1 MYLIIN
7 QLRLL
12 KRYLIAIIVLIGS
25 VHNTCAQ
32 SASIRELEEK
42 LKSVKESER
51 FEVLI
56 ELFRENLAL
65 NYDSAHYYSRLAVD
79 QARLDRDSLKI
90 VRAYNANGWVRMK
103 LGSSLCIPDFEYALE
118 ISMRRGYEKQ
128 VKFLLNNLA
137 LAHSDFANYD
147 KALDYNFQSLQFRQ
161 EEGEPLDIS
170 IALNNIGIVYS
181 NLKDYEN
188 ALDYYQ
194 QSKDLKEK
202 NGITHDLDMAYINIA
217 LAYFNLGNYEDALK
231 NISIVLD
238 ICKNG
243 CNDEVLLEAHYALAK
258 VAIEMKN
265 LTKADEELKTTID
278 IARKIGSKIFESQA
292 LYQNAL
298 IQHKRGFDSRAL
310 QSLNQSQSILEGTNL
325 RDQMLNNYQLYVS
338 IYNSMDDYQRASE
351 YQQKYIELNKS
362 IFSTDLI
369 KNISR
374 IQTEHEER
382 ENIKTIAAKNQVLAL
397 QQEIITRQKAQYA
410 FIITITFLVLGLAF
424 VMYRANQSQRRIN
437 QELTAAKAT
446 IQEQN
451 QLLSDSNLIL
461 ETEVNERTRELVETN
476 ESLKKV
482 NDEMD
487 NFIYKTSHD
496 IRGPLASLK
505 GICNVAMMDVK
516 DKEALAYL
524 NKLDTSAAKLNVILS
539 RLLIINQINHSLLT
553 PELIDFK
560 SNIEEILEL
569 EKKKDLPPN
578 LDISYVIEP
587 NLNFRSDNAMVKI
600 ILENLIDNAIKFHN
614 DSGRVNPFVKL
625 DIRQDPEGIA
635 VTVVD
640 NGIGIEEASR
650 AKIFDLFVRASERSE
665 SGGIGLYLSKLAAHK
680 LGGSISLAITK
691 EGYTAFKVQ
700 FPQDLEPIIEKRKQ
714 EALKRE
720 KQKQK
725 VLKVI

>member
-1 MYLIIN
+1 MRRSYLFG
-7 QLRLL
+7 LA
-12 KRYLIAIIVLIGS
+12 IAISSYFAYG
-25 VHNTCAQ
+25 Q
-32 SASIRELEEK
+32 EASIDEI
-42 LKSVKESER
+42 KSSLQQAKGHER
-51 FEVLI
+51 FDLLI
-56 ELFRENLAL
+56 DLFRESLAL
-65 NYDSAHYYSRLAVD
+65 NYDTALNYSTQAVY
-79 QARLDRDSLKI
+79 QGLQNNDSLEI
-90 VRAYNANGWVRMK
+90 VRAYNANGFVRMR

-118 ISMRRGYEKQ
+118 IAQRNDYKDQ

-137 LAHSDFANYD
+137 LAHTDFASYD
-147 KALDYNFQSLQFRQ
+147 KALDYNFQSLQLRQ
-161 EEGEPLDIS
+161 EEGVPLDIS

-188 ALDYYQ
+188 ALEYYTKA
-194 QSKDLKEK
+194 KDLREK
-202 NGITHDLDMAYINIA
+202 NGLTYGLDMTHINIA
-217 LAYFNLGNYEDALK
+217 LAHYNLGNYEDALE
-231 NISIVLD
+231 NISIVLGMC
-238 ICKNG
+238 ING
-243 CNDEVLLEAHYALAK
+243 CDDEVALEAHYALAK
-258 VAIEMKN
+258 VSYEMDN
-265 LTKADEELKTTID
+265 LQKAQGELVKTIS
-278 IARKIGSKIFESQA
+278 IAKKIGSKIFESQA

-298 IQHKRGFDSRAL
+298 ISFKQGEYKLAL
-310 QSLNQSQSILEGTNL
+310 KSLNESQEVLEGTNL
-325 RDQMLNNYQLYVS
+325 RDQILSNYQLYVT
-338 IYNSMDDYQRASE
+338 IYNSIDDYQQASE
-351 YQQKYIELNKS
+351 YQQKYIELNKN

-374 IQTEHEER
+374 IQTEYEER

-476 ESLKKV
+476 ESLIKV
-482 NDEMD
+482 NEEMD

-516 DKEALAYL
+516 DKEALEYL
-524 NKLDTSAAKLNVILS
+524 NKLDTSAAKLNAILS

-553 PELIDFK
+553 PEPIDFR
-560 SNIEEILEL
+560 SNIEDILEL
-569 EKKKDLPPN
+569 ERKKDLPQHI
-578 LDISYVIEP
+578 DISYSIAP
-587 NLNFRSDNAMVKI
+587 NLSFRSDKAMVKI

-625 DIRQDPEGIA
+625 DIGQDQEWIT
-635 VTVVD
+635 VTVID
-640 NGIGIEEASR
+640 NGIGIEEGSR
-650 AKIFDLFVRASERSE
+650 DKIFELFVRASERSE
-665 SGGIGLYLSKLAAHK
+665 SGGIGLYLSKLATHK
-680 LGGSISLAITK
+680 LGGSISLGRTQ
-691 EGYTAFKVQ
+691 EGHTAFTVQ
-700 FPQDLEPIIEKRKQ
+700 FPSDLQPIIEKRK
-714 EALKRE
+714 EEELKRE

-725 VLKVI
+725 VLKVT

>member
-7 QLRLL
+7 RLQLKWRVLATFIILL
-12 KRYLIAIIVLIGS
+12 GCSQIVNG
-25 VHNTCAQ
+25 Q
-32 SASIRELEEK
+32 SSTIVKLEEK
-42 LKSVKESER
+42 LATLKGSER
-51 FEVLI
+51 FELLI
-56 ELFRENLAL
+56 ELFRESLAV
-65 NYDSAHYYSRLAVD
+65 NYDSAQYFSLLAVD
-79 QARLDRDSLKI
+79 QARLDRDSLEI
-90 VRAYNANGWVRMK
+90 VRAYNANGWARMR
-103 LGSSLCIPDFEYALE
+103 LGTSLCIPDFEYALE
-118 ISMRRGYEKQ
+118 IAERNDYQ
-128 VKFLLNNLA
+128 DQIKFLLNNLA
-137 LAHSDFANYD
+137 IAHNDFANYD
-147 KALDYNFQSLQFRQ
+147 KALEYHFKSLQFRQ
-161 EEGEPLDIS
+161 EEGDPLDIS
-170 IALNNIGIVYS
+170 IAYNNIGTVYI

-188 ALDYYQ
+188 ALNYFQ
-194 QSKDLKEK
+194 QCKDLKEK
-202 NGITHDLDMAYINIA
+202 NGIKYDIDRAYINIA
-217 LAYFNLGNYEDALK
+217 LTHYNLGNYQEALN
-231 NISIVLD
+231 NISIVLG
-238 ICKNG
+238 ICDGG
-243 CNDEVLLEAHYALAK
+243 CPDDVLLEARYALAK
-258 VAIEMKN
+258 VSMEMDNFRNAKN
-265 LTKADEELKTTID
+265 ELTKAIA
-278 IARKIGSKIFESQA
+278 IARKIGSKLYEAQALHLNAIIQFKQGEPANALHSLNESQ
-292 LYQNAL
+292 
-298 IQHKRGFDSRAL
+298 KV
-310 QSLNQSQSILEGTNL
+310 LEGTNL
-325 RDQMLNNYQLYVS
+325 KDQTLNNYQLYVS
-338 IYNSMDDYQRASE
+338 IYNSLDDYQQASE
-351 YQQKYIELNKS
+351 YQQKYIDLNKN

-451 QLLSDSNLIL
+451 QKLNNTNLLL

-482 NDEMD
+482 NEEMD

-516 DKEALAYL
+516 DVEALAYL
-524 NKLDTSAAKLNVILS
+524 NKLDTSAAKLNAILS

-553 PELIDFK
+553 PEPIDFK

-569 EKKKDLPPN
+569 EKKKDLPRHI
-578 LDISYVIEP
+578 DISYSIEP
-587 NLNFRSDNAMVKI
+587 DLNFRSDKAMVKI

-625 DIRQDPEGIA
+625 DIRQDQEWIT

-640 NGIGIEEASR
+640 NGIGIDERSR
-650 AKIFDLFVRASERSE
+650 DKIFELFVRASERSE
-665 SGGIGLYLSKLAAHK
+665 SGGIGLYLSKLATHK
-680 LGGSISLAITK
+680 LGGSISLCKTK
-691 EGYTAFKVQ
+691 EGHTAFKVQ
-700 FPQDLEPIIEKRKQ
+700 FPPDLQPIIEKRK
-714 EALKRE
+714 EEELKRE

-725 VLKVI
+725 VLKVT